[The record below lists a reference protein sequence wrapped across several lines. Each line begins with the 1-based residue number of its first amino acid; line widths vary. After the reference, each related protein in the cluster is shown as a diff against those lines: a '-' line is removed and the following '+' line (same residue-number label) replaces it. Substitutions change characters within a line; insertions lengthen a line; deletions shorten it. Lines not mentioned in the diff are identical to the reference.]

1 MVKVDREAR
10 QRSRAET
17 GTQRWQPGRYTLCWD
32 YDAVGSLGEFLN
44 RRSIYSARDFIAPHR
59 RSPRLALFIV
69 FLEQG
74 RGERPPAGVAS

>member
-32 YDAVGSLGEFLN
+32 YDAVGSLGEFLKAFSSG
-44 RRSIYSARDFIAPHR
+44 RTFIPGGNGGIEGNDC
-59 RSPRLALFIV
+59 S
-69 FLEQG
+69 
-74 RGERPPAGVAS
+74 